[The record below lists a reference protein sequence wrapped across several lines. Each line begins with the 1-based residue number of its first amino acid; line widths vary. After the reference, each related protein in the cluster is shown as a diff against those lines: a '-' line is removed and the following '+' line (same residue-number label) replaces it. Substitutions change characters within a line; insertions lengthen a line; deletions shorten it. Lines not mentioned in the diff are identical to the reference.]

1 MRPACAPAG
10 RPGEL
15 ATSRPAEV
23 VHYWSMQADEGGSAN
38 DEVDEAEWM
47 TPEAA
52 RERLVYRHD
61 AEVVDRFLATW
72 V

>member
-1 MRPACAPAG
+1 
-10 RPGEL
+10 
-15 ATSRPAEV
+15 V